1 MLRGPG
7 GDDRGVDPGNQRRE
21 QFIQR
26 FGCRLRDRV
35 ERGAMSTRRRA
46 LGHQDVGTAS

>member
-7 GDDRGVDPGNQRRE
+7 GDDGGVDPGNQRCE
-21 QFIQR
+21 QFIQL
-26 FGCRLRDRV
+26 FGWLRDRV
-35 ERGAMSTRRRA
+35 ERGAMSTRRTA